1 MISMRSNQL
10 LQTWR
15 YLWRSGGLWWSV
27 RLSRCPLISCYLC
40 KYKDPVG
47 RMLFWPEL
55 ILSSYHAWCVSWF
68 QSPNFQLS
76 ANSNPLFLHLSFS
89 IFFSISISIFSPEC
103 IMHKSTINSIL
114 SLFILLWSWLGK
126 MLELQITKFQIR
138 SKGCYT
144 HPVFIPPQTVI
155 CRPGSE
161 LIVARLLTSS
171 PIVSLSPPSPAI
183 PAWLFLIM
191 YLFV

>member
-1 MISMRSNQL
+1 MNLFSFESSFKWFPWDQINYCRPEGICEDL
-10 LQTWR
+10 ED
-15 YLWRSGGLWWSV
+15 SGGLFVSQDVPSSIAIYANIKIQWVVSSSGQN
-27 RLSRCPLISCYLC
+27 LSYHLI
-40 KYKDPVG
+40 
-47 RMLFWPEL
+47 MLDVWADSSLPTSNCLLTL
-55 ILSSYHAWCVSWF
+55 IL
-68 QSPNFQLS
+68 
-76 ANSNPLFLHLSFS
+76 
-89 IFFSISISIFSPEC
+89 FFSICYTHPEC

-126 MLELQITKFQIR
+126 MLELKITKFQIR

-155 CRPGSE
+155 CRQGSE
-161 LIVARLLTSS
+161 LILARLLTSS